1 MRYLLC
7 TALALAACDRRDT
20 ARATRTATDTIGPA
34 ATAED
39 RAMSAVPDRL
49 LGTWTAQGYD
59 AGSNRAQA
67 FTMTWNRGPD
77 GSLAGTIA
85 FPRGETYN
93 VKVVSTG
100 DSTIV
105 YESEPHRSPTLNA
118 QVVTRT
124 KARIRGDS
132 LTGTYEARA
141 AGGGK
146 TLRGRFTAKRGS
158 AAPR

>member
-7 TALALAACDRRDT
+7 TALVLAACDRSDT
-20 ARATRTATDTIGPA
+20 ARDTQVSTDTIAPA
-34 ATAED
+34 APAGD

-67 FTMTWNRGPD
+67 FTLTWNRAAD

-85 FPRGETYN
+85 FRGGETYD

-124 KARIRGDS
+124 EARIRGDS
-132 LTGTYEARA
+132 LTGTYAARA
-141 AGGGK
+141 AQGGK
-146 TLRGRFTAKRGS
+146 VLRGRFTAKRGS